1 MLLGLPETEQ
11 DVDLEHDLEAQ
22 PEFKVEALEDDEVN

>member
-1 MLLGLPETEQ
+1 MLLGLPETESP
-11 DVDLEHDLEAQ
+11 DYDNEAQ

>member
-1 MLLGLPETEQ
+1 MLLGLPEIGLDESP
-11 DVDLEHDLEAQ
+11 DYDMEAQ